1 VRPHKKT
8 PVMEEVMTGVKG
20 ESTAYVLTYQC
31 PACGEISKLS
41 DARSDTKSKLFCVEG
56 TM

>member
-1 VRPHKKT
+1 
-8 PVMEEVMTGVKG
+8 MEEVMTGVKG

-31 PACGEISKLS
+31 PACGEISKLR
-41 DARSDTKSKLFCVEG
+41 DARSDTKSNPFCVEG